1 MSKQFSTTLRNAWLA
16 TYESTIGTSP
26 KLRILSGSQPA
37 TCATAESGT
46 LGVQL
51 ALPSD
56 WMAAPSSGSV
66 GLAGSWTGTVA
77 ADITAGYYRI
87 VDTAGTTC
95 HEQGSI
101 TRAFGIAT
109 SASTSA
115 GGNGLT
121 FTATTGVAAG
131 MSVSGT
137 GVPSGA
143 TVSSVTSTTV
153 TLSATSTAGVSSA
166 VTIYFGDTSG
176 DLWLQSTALTIGQ
189 TITITERV
197 LTAPGA

>member
-1 MSKQFSTTLRNAWLA
+1 
-16 TYESTIGTSP
+16 
-26 KLRILSGSQPA
+26 
-37 TCATAESGT
+37 
-46 LGVQL
+46 
-51 ALPSD
+51 
-56 WMAAPSSGSV
+56 MAAPSSGSV

-95 HEQGSI
+95 HEQGSV

-115 GGNGLT
+115 GGNVLT
-121 FTATTGVAAG
+121 FTATTGVTAG

>member
-26 KLRILSGSQPA
+26 KLRILSGAQPA
-37 TCATAESGT
+37 TAATAESCT

-95 HEQGSI
+95 HEQGSV

-115 GGNGLT
+115 GGNVLT
-121 FTATTGVAAG
+121 FTATTGVTAG

>member
-1 MSKQFSTTLRNAWLA
+1 M
-16 TYESTIGTSP
+16 
-26 KLRILSGSQPA
+26 
-37 TCATAESGT
+37 
-46 LGVQL
+46 
-51 ALPSD
+51 
-56 WMAAPSSGSV
+56 
-66 GLAGSWTGTVA
+66 
-77 ADITAGYYRI
+77 
-87 VDTAGTTC
+87 
-95 HEQGSI
+95 

-115 GGNGLT
+115 GGNVLT
-121 FTATTGVAAG
+121 CTATTGVTAG

-189 TITITERV
+189 TINITERV

>member
-1 MSKQFSTTLRNAWLA
+1 MSKQFSTTLRDAWLA
-16 TYESTIGTSP
+16 TYESTVGTSP

-37 TCATAESGT
+37 TAATAESGT

-66 GLAGSWTGTVA
+66 GLAGSWTGTVS

-115 GGNGLT
+115 GGNVLT
-121 FTATTGVAAG
+121 FTATTGVTAG

>member
-1 MSKQFSTTLRNAWLA
+1 MSKQFSTTLRDAWLA

-66 GLAGSWTGTVA
+66 GLAGSWTGTVS

-95 HEQGSI
+95 YEQGSI

-115 GGNGLT
+115 GGNVLT
-121 FTATTGVAAG
+121 FTATTGVTAG

>member
-1 MSKQFSTTLRNAWLA
+1 MSKQFSTTLRDAWLA

-26 KLRILSGSQPA
+26 KLRILSGAQPA
-37 TCATAESGT
+37 TAATAESGT

-115 GGNGLT
+115 GGNVLT
-121 FTATTGVAAG
+121 FTATTGVTAG

>member
-1 MSKQFSTTLRNAWLA
+1 MSKQFSTTLRDAWLA
-16 TYESTIGTSP
+16 TYESTVGTSP
-26 KLRILSGSQPA
+26 KLRILSGAQPA
-37 TCATAESGT
+37 TAATAESGT

-95 HEQGSI
+95 HEQGSV

-115 GGNGLT
+115 GGNVLT
-121 FTATTGVAAG
+121 FTATTGVTAG